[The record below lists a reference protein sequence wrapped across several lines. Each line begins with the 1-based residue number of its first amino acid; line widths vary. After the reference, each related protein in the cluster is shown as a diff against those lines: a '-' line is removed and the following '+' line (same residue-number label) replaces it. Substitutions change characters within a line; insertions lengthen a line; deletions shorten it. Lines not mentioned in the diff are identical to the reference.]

1 MSPEVPGRKRL
12 QEREEINDLFHVMAL
27 ALTPYSKI

>member
-1 MSPEVPGRKRL
+1 MSQEVPGRKRL
-12 QEREEINDLFHVMAL
+12 QKREEINDLIQVMAL